1 MFYSERHEQIMRILE
16 QRSSASVHYIATKLF
31 VSEPTVRRD
40 LAALEREGRLRRTYG
55 GAALLY
61 GSGKEI
67 PLSLREN
74 ERVKEKKLLA
84 ELAKE
89 YIRDGMTLFID
100 ASSTAYRLVDVLG
113 SFSDL
118 TVITNSPKLSLSLA
132 EMKIRCFCTGGLLL
146 ENSIAYVGSLAED
159 FIRNFNADLALFSC
173 RGISERGELT
183 DSSHE
188 ESTLRQVML
197 EHSAKKICLC
207 TSDKIGKKY
216 MFNLC
221 DASSLDAV
229 LCDVPLPF

>member
-100 ASSTAYRLVDVLG
+100 ASSTCLHMVPYLAQHTEI
-113 SFSDL
+113 
-118 TVITNSPKLSLSLA
+118 TVYTNSLEACSSLSA
-132 EMKIRCFCTGGLLL
+132 TGIPTYCLGGQLLPK
-146 ENSIAYVGSLAED
+146 SLA
-159 FIRNFNADLALFSC
+159 FTGAQAIRMAQSLYFDALFFSC
-173 RGISERGELT
+173 SGYDTEAITDYSESEAELRRVLLQQ
-183 DSSHE
+183 S
-188 ESTLRQVML
+188 
-197 EHSAKKICLC
+197 KKA
-207 TSDKIGKKY
+207 Y
-216 MFNLC
+216 FLC
-221 DASSLDAV
+221 DNSKFGSRYTYV
-229 LCDVPLPF
+229 ICRPTDVTKIITD